1 MDHHH
6 ADVKTASKVRFAE
19 PGSEPLPDDAPSPP
33 LAENDEK
40 DKDDKVIV
48 NNIVIC
54 GTLTVISP
62 TITKYVIEFL
72 IILIWIL
79 SIISQDIYV

>member
-19 PGSEPLPDDAPSPP
+19 PGSEPVPDDAPSPP

-48 NNIVIC
+48 NNIVLC
-54 GTLTVISP
+54 GTLAVIHRLLQSM
-62 TITKYVIEFL
+62 L
-72 IILIWIL
+72 
-79 SIISQDIYV
+79 

>member
-33 LAENDEK
+33 LAENDDK
-40 DKDDKVIV
+40 DKDDKV
-48 NNIVIC
+48 NIYMLLLID
-54 GTLTVISP
+54 IA
-62 TITKYVIEFL
+62 L
-72 IILIWIL
+72 IIFKKF
-79 SIISQDIYV
+79 